1 MKQLDALDARLQAN
15 VAALNERFD
24 ALESDL
30 SELATHIGAR
40 LFALEAKSGAQDME
54 DDYAYEEDF
63 DWPQAQE
70 IQERINEAIERLERT
85 KYGEYEGNQRNLNDE
100 VNHLVDDEGYQFFTD
115 LNPHGLQLLTKASQ
129 GVVVDGDALTFGK
142 VGRGMGTVDPRAL
155 GEDYYRRHI
164 ESQWTVAGYSLVDF
178 KERGLAWFDMVRVV

>member
-1 MKQLDALDARLQAN
+1 MKQIDALDAYLQAN
-15 VAALNERFD
+15 VTVLNERLD

-30 SELATHIGAR
+30 SELATHVGAR
-40 LFALEAKSGAQDME
+40 LFALESKSGAQDME
-54 DDYAYEEDF
+54 DDYAYEEEF

-70 IQERINEAIERLERT
+70 VQERLNEAIERLERT
-85 KYGEYEGNQRNLNDE
+85 KYGAWDHQRNLNNE

-115 LNPHGLQLLTKASQ
+115 LNPHGLQLLTKATQ
-129 GVVVDGDALTFGK
+129 GVVVEGDTLAFGK
-142 VGRGMGTVDPRAL
+142 VEHGMGTADPRAL

-178 KERGLAWFDMVRVV
+178 KERGLVVLVR